1 MSLNIAKDLI
11 EGAVIG
17 LNAYIKPGGVH
28 RYAPGVLFDEILCN
42 LISIID
48 SLAEAVDIGSR
59 VRRGELAASSIGYRK
74 LIADPLK
81 EVFRTCSSVH
91 PQYVVPLV
99 VGGAA
104 LGLSGVESILEE
116 SSKFKK
122 ALELIVTGGSWSDIK
137 YFVET
142 LKTIG
147 RQDMY
152 DHLRDSGYAD
162 IAILKTATNLNEVC
176 KILGSKWKGFLVIE
190 IHEGPLFTYLKRLQ
204 EIYRSEKK
212 LSHSV
217 IALYMELVK
226 PHLPPSLIDKAKSA
240 ESCGYMKS
248 TECAKIMY
256 ELDLTLRKSKL
267 VFNDI
272 SEVVTLIAA
281 FGSFEGFK

>member
-28 RYAPGVLFDEILCN
+28 RYAPGTLFDEILCN

-48 SLAEAVDIGSR
+48 NLVEAVNIGSR
-59 VRRGELAASSIGYRK
+59 VRRGELTANSIEYRK
-74 LIADPLK
+74 LVVDPLK
-81 EVFRTCSSVH
+81 EVFRACSNVH
-91 PQYVVPLV
+91 PQYIVPLV
-99 VGGAA
+99 IGGVA

-116 SSKFKK
+116 GSKFKK

-152 DHLRDSGYAD
+152 DHLRSSGYAD
-162 IAILKTATNLNEVC
+162 IAILKSATNLNEIC
-176 KILGSKWKGFLVIE
+176 KILGSRWRGFLIIE
-190 IHEGPLFTYLKRLQ
+190 IHEGALFTYLKRLQ
-204 EIYRSEKK
+204 EIYKSEKK

-217 IALYMELVK
+217 IALYMELLK
-226 PHLPPSLIDKAKSA
+226 QHLPPSLIDKVKSA

-248 TECAKIMY
+248 AECARIMY
-256 ELDLTLRKSKL
+256 ELDLTLRKNKL